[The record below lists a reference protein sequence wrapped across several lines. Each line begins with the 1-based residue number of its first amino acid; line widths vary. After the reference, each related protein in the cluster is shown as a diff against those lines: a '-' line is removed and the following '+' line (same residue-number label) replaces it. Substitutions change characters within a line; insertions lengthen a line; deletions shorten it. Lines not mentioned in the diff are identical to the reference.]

1 MELPKD
7 PMMLFSVINMKL
19 RDCYSSLDE
28 LCEDMNVNKDELVS
42 QLKAAGFEYSA
53 DHNKFW
59 ELSPYLQFIT
69 RVFLLKT

>member
-7 PMMLFSVINMKL
+7 PMVLFSVINMEL

-28 LCEDMNVNKDELVS
+28 LCEDMDVSREDIVS

-53 DHNKFW
+53 EHNKFW
-59 ELSPYLQFIT
+59 
-69 RVFLLKT
+69 

>member
-28 LCEDMNVNKDELVS
+28 LCEDMNVNKDELVRNTIS
-42 QLKAAGFEYSA
+42 SGNHLFY
-53 DHNKFW
+53 
-59 ELSPYLQFIT
+59 LS
-69 RVFLLKT
+69 